1 MNVWWVQARHTQP
14 VAYDGITTEPQM
26 NVLIVEDNEQ
36 IADALEDALTRH
48 GHQTV
53 QASTAAEA
61 LTIVHNAQLILL
73 DLELPD
79 LDGHELCRRVRRQ
92 VDTPIIIVTS
102 RDDEVDRVMALHLGA
117 DDYVVTP
124 FSRHELIARI
134 VAVSRRAFRQAAPKE
149 AAADTALTL
158 DDDAASTLRLGELL
172 LDLRARRAF
181 VGGKQIQLTRKE
193 FDLLSLLMEDSGAVR
208 TREEIIN
215 KVWDENWHGS
225 TRTLDV
231 HIGSLRT
238 KLGDTRWI
246 ETVRGVGYRVEQPEP
261 IPTDPAP
268 AVSAVPS

>member
-1 MNVWWVQARHTQP
+1 
-14 VAYDGITTEPQM
+14 M
-26 NVLIVEDNEQ
+26 NVLIVEDDAQ
-36 IADALEDALTRH
+36 IAEALEDALSRH

-61 LTIVHNAQLILL
+61 MTIVHTAQLILL

-79 LDGHELCRRVRRQ
+79 LDGHELCRRLRRQ
-92 VDTPIIIVTS
+92 LDTPIIIVTD

-124 FSRHELIARI
+124 FSRHELMARI
-134 VAVSRRAFRQAAPKE
+134 VAVSRRAFRQAATKE
-149 AAADTALTL
+149 ATADAAITL
-158 DDDAASTLRLGELL
+158 DDDAVTTLRLGELQ

-181 VGGKQIQLTRKE
+181 VGAKQIQLTRKE

-208 TREEIIN
+208 TREEIIT

-246 ETVRGVGYRVEQPEP
+246 ETVRGVGYRVEEPEP
-261 IPTDPAP
+261 ITTDVAA
-268 AVSAVPS
+268 AVSAIPS

>member
-1 MNVWWVQARHTQP
+1 
-14 VAYDGITTEPQM
+14 M
-26 NVLIVEDNEQ
+26 NVLIVEDDKQ

-79 LDGHELCRRVRRQ
+79 LDGHELCRRLRRQ
-92 VDTPIIIVTS
+92 IDTPIIVVTG
-102 RDDEVDRVMALHLGA
+102 RDDEVDLVMALHLGA

-134 VAVSRRAFRQAAPKE
+134 VAVSRRAFRQAAPKDVP
-149 AAADTALTL
+149 ADTPVTL
-158 DDDAASTLRLGELL
+158 DDDGATTLRLGELQ

-181 VGGKQIQLTRKE
+181 VGARQIQLTRKE

-208 TREEIIN
+208 TREEIIT

-261 IPTDPAP
+261 ITTDVAP
-268 AVSAVPS
+268 AVVVPSVS

>member
-1 MNVWWVQARHTQP
+1 
-14 VAYDGITTEPQM
+14 M
-26 NVLIVEDNEQ
+26 NVLIVEDDEQ

-79 LDGHELCRRVRRQ
+79 LDGHELCRRLRRQ
-92 VDTPIIIVTS
+92 MDTPIIVVTG

-134 VAVSRRAFRQAAPKE
+134 VAVSRRAFRPAVPKDVAPAGDAPAA
-149 AAADTALTL
+149 L
-158 DDDAASTLRLGELL
+158 DDDGSSTLRLGELQ

-181 VGGKQIQLTRKE
+181 VGARQVQLTRKE

-208 TREEIIN
+208 TREEIIT

-246 ETVRGVGYRVEQPEP
+246 ETVRGVGYRVEEPEP
-261 IPTDPAP
+261 TAAEAVPDTAP
-268 AVSAVPS
+268 VVSAAGN

>member
-1 MNVWWVQARHTQP
+1 
-14 VAYDGITTEPQM
+14 M

-36 IADALEDALTRH
+36 IAEALEDALTRH

-79 LDGHELCRRVRRQ
+79 LDGHELCRRLRRQ
-92 VDTPIIIVTS
+92 IDTPIIIVTG
-102 RDDEVDRVMALHLGA
+102 RDDEVDLVMALHLGA

-134 VAVSRRAFRQAAPKE
+134 VAVSRRAFRQATPKE
-149 AAADTALTL
+149 VVTGSDIPITL
-158 DDDAASTLRLGELL
+158 DDDAVTTLRLGELQ

-181 VGGKQIQLTRKE
+181 VGAKQIQLTRKE

-208 TREEIIN
+208 TREEIIT

-246 ETVRGVGYRVEQPEP
+246 ETVRGVGYRVEQPESLT
-261 IPTDPAP
+261 TDAAP
-268 AVSAVPS
+268 VVSAVQ

>member
-1 MNVWWVQARHTQP
+1 
-14 VAYDGITTEPQM
+14 M
-26 NVLIVEDNEQ
+26 NVLIVEDDEQ

-73 DLELPD
+73 DVELPD
-79 LDGHELCRRVRRQ
+79 LDGHELCRRLRRQ
-92 VDTPIIIVTS
+92 IDTPIIVVTG
-102 RDDEVDRVMALHLGA
+102 RDEEVDRVMALHLGA
-117 DDYVVTP
+117 DDYVVAP
-124 FSRHELIARI
+124 FSRHELMARI
-134 VAVSRRAFRQAAPKE
+134 VAVSRRAFRPAATKE
-149 AAADTALTL
+149 ADTPVTL
-158 DDDAASTLRLGELL
+158 DDDDAADTTLRLGELQ

-181 VGGKQIQLTRKE
+181 VGTKQIQLTRKE

-208 TREEIIN
+208 TREEIIT

-261 IPTDPAP
+261 IATDAAP
-268 AVSAVPS
+268 VVHALPS

>member
-1 MNVWWVQARHTQP
+1 
-14 VAYDGITTEPQM
+14 M
-26 NVLIVEDNEQ
+26 NVLIVEDDER

-53 QASTAAEA
+53 QTSTAAEA
-61 LTIVHNAQLILL
+61 LTVVHNAQLILL

-79 LDGHELCRRVRRQ
+79 LDGHELCRRLRRQ
-92 VDTPIIIVTS
+92 IDTPIIIVTG
-102 RDDEVDRVMALHLGA
+102 RDDEVDLVMALHLGA

-134 VAVSRRAFRQAAPKE
+134 VAVSRRAFRPAITMDAAPSG
-149 AAADTALTL
+149 DTPVTL
-158 DDDAASTLRLGELL
+158 DDDASTTLRLGELQ

-181 VGGKQIQLTRKE
+181 VGAKQIQLTRKE

-208 TREEIIN
+208 TRDEIIT

-246 ETVRGVGYRVEQPEP
+246 ETVRGVGYRVEQPE
-261 IPTDPAP
+261 TDATDAPP
-268 AVSAVPS
+268 AVSIVRS